1 MNSYLEKLG
10 SIKALVFDVDGVF
23 TDGTVTLLPDG
34 DQVRIM
40 NIKDGYAIQHAVK
53 KGIQIAIISGGK
65 SEAVRKRF
73 SGLGVHHVYLG
84 ASYKM
89 DVLKEFMITYDL
101 VLEDILYMGDDI
113 PDMEIMQQVGLAIAP
128 NDAAPEIKK
137 IAHYVSPIQ
146 GGKGCVRDIVEQYLK
161 LQNKWMGNQKDDFT
175 W

>member
-1 MNSYLEKLG
+1 MSSYLTKLKD
-10 SIKALVFDVDGVF
+10 IKALVFDVDGVF

-34 DQVRIM
+34 NQIRVM

-53 KGIQIAIISGGK
+53 NDVLVAIISGGT

-73 SGLGVHHVYLG
+73 TGLEVHHVYLG

-89 DVLKEFMITYDL
+89 DVLKEFMLTFDL
-101 VLEDILYMGDDI
+101 NLEDILYMGDDI
-113 PDMEIMQQVGLAIAP
+113 PDYEIMSEVGLSIAP
-128 NDAAPEIKK
+128 KDAAPEILKV
-137 IAHYVSPIQ
+137 AHYISPVD

-161 LQNKWMGNQKDDFT
+161 VHNKWMNDEKGNFT